1 MAGRVP
7 ETSLKYRLVIFDM
20 DGTLAD
26 SFPWFVAVMNEVAGK
41 FRFRRI
47 DPSDIETLRRLDS
60 RGILEWLGVPR
71 WKLPLIA
78 RHMRKLKAAHI
89 GEIALFSGVD
99 RMLRELAAHGIRIA
113 IVSSDSEANVRATL
127 GPDNAKLVDLYDCGA
142 SLFGKH
148 TKFRQVL
155 RASGIGA
162 VHAIAV
168 GDELRDAEAAARAGI
183 AFAAVT
189 WGYAHIDALRAAN
202 PALLLSNVDE
212 IVRKLT

>member
-1 MAGRVP
+1 MIGRAP
-7 ETSLKYRLVIFDM
+7 EASLKCRLVIFDM

-26 SFPWFVAVMNEVAGK
+26 SFPWFVTVMNTVADK

-60 RGILEWLGVPR
+60 RGILEWLGVPL

-89 GEIALFSGVD
+89 GEIALFPGVD
-99 RMLRELAAHGIRIA
+99 RTLRDLTAHGIRIA
-113 IVSSDSEANVRATL
+113 IVSSDSEVNVRATL
-127 GPDNAKLVDLYDCGA
+127 GPDNSGLVGFYACGA
-142 SLFGKH
+142 SLFGKRA
-148 TKFRQVL
+148 KFRQVL
-155 RASGIGA
+155 RASGVDA
-162 VHAIAV
+162 RHAIAV

-189 WGYAHIDALRAAN
+189 RGYAHIDALQAAN
-202 PALLLSNVDE
+202 PALLLSSVDD

>member
-1 MAGRVP
+1 
-7 ETSLKYRLVIFDM
+7 LKPRLVIFDM

-26 SFPWFVAVMNEVAGK
+26 SFPWFVAVMNEVADK

-89 GEIALFSGVD
+89 GEIALFPGVD
-99 RMLRELAAHGIRIA
+99 RMLRELAARGIGIA

-127 GPDNAKLVDLYDCGA
+127 GPENSQYIGFYACGA

-148 TKFRQVL
+148 AKFRRVL
-155 RASGIGA
+155 QASGIEA
-162 VHAIAV
+162 RHAIAI

-189 WGYAHIDALRAAN
+189 WGYAHADALRATK
-202 PALLLSNVDE
+202 PALLLASMDE
-212 IVRKLT
+212 LARKLLGAEPAGRG